1 MHKYQHFDN
10 YLSTGGNRVANTVMT
25 DIRFNL
31 RNKKAKGKTMIMLS
45 LSYSSYRLRMT
56 TGRSVMVKDW
66 NFRKQ
71 RVFERE
77 TIEDALAIN
86 LHLSFLAYVVGVQ
99 MEAFVKKGIIPTPE
113 VLKNKILQTKEKSS
127 PDRKSFFWET
137 FDSFLAEKKGQIDDI
152 VDYDKALRKHL
163 LQAEKIFGDELT
175 LEDFSSRKPEF
186 IEVFQKYLTYEALN
200 IQGIHGLSVNTVGK
214 QYKNLKVFLNW
225 CFDKE
230 VIDPFSLK
238 HLINHTEEIDSVF
251 LKEKEL
257 DLLEKM
263 ALEGEQKKVRDLF
276 LVGCE
281 TGLRFSDFSTLPII
295 SPSDA
300 YLEVSPKKTQ
310 MAGKSNKVLIPISDR
325 FKRILEEYNYTL
337 PNLTNSYLGQFNKII
352 RALCYRA
359 GLNELITTQR
369 SVSGEQVSIAKYKW
383 EMVSSHTCR
392 RTFCTLKFLAG
403 MPAHAIMKFSGHKT
417 EKNFMRY
424 LRLDAQLNA
433 EEFKS
438 FF

>member
-10 YLSTGGNRVANTVMT
+10 YLTAGGNRVANSVMT

-31 RNKKAKGKTMIMLS
+31 RDKQAKGKTMIMLS
-45 LSYSSYRLRMT
+45 LSYSNHRLRMT
-56 TGRSVMVKDW
+56 TGRSVFVRDW
-66 NFRKQ
+66 NLRKQ
-71 RVFERE
+71 RVYERD
-77 TIEDALAIN
+77 TIPDAYAIN
-86 LHLSFLAYVVGVQ
+86 LHLNFLCYVVGVH
-99 MEAFVKKGIIPTPE
+99 MESFLKKGIMPTPE
-113 VLKNKILQTKEKSS
+113 ALKNKILQTKEKGLS
-127 PDRKSFFWET
+127 DKKSFFWQT
-137 FDSFLAEKKGQIDDI
+137 FDSFIADKKSHIADI
-152 VDYDKALRKHL
+152 IDYDKALRKHL
-163 LQAEKIFGDELT
+163 LHAEKIYDSELT

-186 IEVFQKYLTYEALN
+186 IEIFQKYLTFTATN
-200 IQGIHGLSVNTVGK
+200 IQGEHGLSVNTVGK

-238 HLINHTEEIDSVF
+238 HLMNHTEEIDSVF
-251 LKEKEL
+251 LKESEL
-257 DLLEKM
+257 ALLEKM
-263 ALEGEQKKVRDLF
+263 ELEGEQKKVRDLF

-281 TGLRFSDFSTLPII
+281 TGLRFSDFTTLPIL
-295 SPSDA
+295 SPSAA
-300 YLEVSPKKTQ
+300 YIEVSPKKTQ
-310 MAGKSNKVLIPISDR
+310 ASGKNNKVLIPISER
-325 FKRILEEYNYTL
+325 LKRILERYHYEL
-337 PNLTNSYLGQFNKII
+337 PNLPNSALGQFNKVI
-352 RALCYRA
+352 RSLCYRA
-359 GLNELITTQR
+359 GMNDLITTQR
-369 SVSGEQVSIAKYKW
+369 TVSGELITLAKYKW

-392 RTFCTLKFLAG
+392 RTFCTSKFLAG